1 MSQFVALLKSSDC
14 ISSRNHCDSGF
25 PAPES
30 SGTKIGDHSY
40 CVQQLASLSL
50 TPHEFTEAPRVVPH
64 FSAPERLKWKQ
75 AYMAAVL
82 EKDGR
87 RLPRLIQD
95 ARQKLSERLHELWGT
110 GPVPSEEVEAI
121 DDALYLLQALLG
133 SLPYRDG
140 TGS

>member
-1 MSQFVALLKSSDC
+1 V
-14 ISSRNHCDSGF
+14 SSR
-25 PAPES
+25 
-30 SGTKIGDHSY
+30 I
-40 CVQQLASLSL
+40 
-50 TPHEFTEAPRVVPH
+50 

>member
-1 MSQFVALLKSSDC
+1 MARRCFACESVGMSQFVALLKSSDC

-64 FSAPERLKWKQ
+64 FFRTRETQVETGLYGGCSRKGRQTL
-75 AYMAAVL
+75 AAVNS
-82 EKDGR
+82 R
-87 RLPRLIQD
+87 R
-95 ARQKLSERLHELWGT
+95 KT
-110 GPVPSEEVEAI
+110 EAI
-121 DDALYLLQALLG
+121 
-133 SLPYRDG
+133 R
-140 TGS
+140 